1 MQIIAYA
8 WEQHPSSQCRAFQP
22 LMELARR
29 NHMIAVNTRHEELTP
44 TESELSEIAEFFDVA
59 YISRYTEPE
68 AQELARRLRGV
79 GIPVI
84 WDYDDDM
91 IGSRRDRT
99 DDESRRLVAGC
110 RAMIDV
116 ADVVTTTNDRLAG
129 RFLEEGASHVIA
141 VPNFL
146 CRSAVEI
153 LPRPHE
159 GLVLGYIGWIDH
171 QADWETLELEDIVRD
186 LLEDYPELRMA
197 SVGPLD
203 FKLPEYRYDRLEP
216 VPYENLPK
224 LISGFDIGLAP
235 LVDRFANHS
244 RSDIKLKEYAI
255 AGVPWLAS
263 PIGPYEDHGEDQGG
277 RLVEDDDWYVE
288 ISNLVTDKR
297 ARRKLAKRGLKWAQ
311 RETLAANV
319 GVWQAAFKTAIEI
332 ADEQRAA

>member
-29 NHMIAVNTRHEELTP
+29 NHMIAVNTRPEELTP
-44 TESELSEIAEFFDVA
+44 TEAELSEIAEFFDVA

-68 AQELARRLRGV
+68 AQELARRLRAV

-91 IGSRRDRT
+91 IGSRRGRT
-99 DDESRRLVAGC
+99 DDESLRLVAGC
-110 RAMIDV
+110 RAMIEV

-129 RFLEEGASHVIA
+129 RFVEEGASHVIA

-146 CRSAVEI
+146 SRSAVEI
-153 LPRPHE
+153 MPRPHE
-159 GLVLGYIGWIDH
+159 GLVLGYIGWVDH
-171 QADWETLELEDIVRD
+171 QADWETLELEDVVGD
-186 LLEDYPELRMA
+186 LLEDHPDLRMA

-203 FKLPEYRYDRLEP
+203 FRLPEDRYDRLEP
-216 VPYENLPK
+216 VPYEDLPK
-224 LISGFDIGLAP
+224 LIAGFDIGMAP
-235 LVDRFANHS
+235 LVDRLANHS

-263 PIGPYEDHGEDQGG
+263 PIGPYEGHGEDQGG
-277 RLVEDDDWYVE
+277 RLVEDDDWYTE
-288 ISNLVTDKR
+288 ISKLADDKR
-297 ARRKLAKRGLKWAQ
+297 ARRKLTKRGLKWAQ
-311 RETLAANV
+311 SQTLANNV
-319 GVWQAAFKTAIEI
+319 GVWHAAFSTAIEI
-332 ADEQRAA
+332 AGERRAA

>member
-29 NHMIAVNTRHEELTP
+29 NHMIAVNTRPEELTP
-44 TESELSEIAEFFDVA
+44 TDDELAEVADFFDVA
-59 YISRYTEPE
+59 YISRYTEPA
-68 AQELARRLRGV
+68 AQELARRLRSVGV
-79 GIPVI
+79 PVV

-91 IGSRRDRT
+91 IGSRRERT
-99 DDESRRLVAGC
+99 DEESIALVSGC
-110 RAMIDV
+110 RAMIEV

-129 RFLEEGASHVIA
+129 RFVEEGASHVIA

-146 CRSAVEI
+146 SRAAVEI

-159 GLVLGYIGWIDH
+159 GLVLGYIGWVDH
-171 QADWETLELEDIVRD
+171 QADWETLELEDVVRD
-186 LLEDYPELRMA
+186 LLEDHPELRMA

-203 FKLPEYRYDRLEP
+203 FKLPPERYSRLEP
-216 VPYENLPK
+216 VPYQDLPK
-224 LISGFDIGLAP
+224 LIAGFDIGMAP

-263 PIGPYEDHGEDQGG
+263 PIGPYEGHGENQGG
-277 RLVEDDDWYVE
+277 RLVEDDDWYTEV
-288 ISNLVTDKR
+288 SKLVADKR
-297 ARRKLAKRGLKWAQ
+297 ARRKLSKKGLKWAQ
-311 RETLAANV
+311 GETLAANV
-319 GVWQAAFKTAIEI
+319 NVWAAAFRTAIDI